1 MNNVPRHLIGD
12 VLFTE
17 EQIRKRV
24 REIGDAISRDYG
36 RRPLV
41 LIGVLRGSFVF
52 LADLIRHIT
61 IPHSIDFIAISGYET
76 GNRTEKTGVV
86 KILKDLD
93 ENIEG
98 KDVLIVEDI
107 VDTGLTLGY
116 LIRTLKTRN
125 PSSLKICA
133 LLDRKVRR
141 IVELPIAY
149 VGFEVPDSFVIGY
162 GLDFKQNFRNLPF
175 IALLK

>member
-1 MNNVPRHLIGD
+1 MGIVPKHLIGD
-12 VLFTE
+12 ILFTE
-17 EQIRKRV
+17 EQIREKV
-24 REIGDAISRDYG
+24 KQIGESISRDYEG
-36 RRPLV
+36 KPLV

-61 IPHSIDFIAISGYET
+61 IPHSIDFIAISGYEA

-116 LIRTLKTRN
+116 LIRTLRTRN

-149 VGFEVPDSFVIGY
+149 VGFEVPDRFVIGY